1 MWSRL
6 QKNPITIGFENND
19 STLLSTQHYIT
30 NVKLHITDNLAEESL
45 VLGPE
50 VGKGKG
56 AFASAGVSYLK
67 CGFDV
72 LQHDLQSGCRVVVD
86 LTLFGSQFVEH
97 FGVFD
102 GEA

>member
-1 MWSRL
+1 M
-6 QKNPITIGFENND
+6 
-19 STLLSTQHYIT
+19 
-30 NVKLHITDNLAEESL
+30 
-45 VLGPE
+45 LGPE

-56 AFASAGVSYLK
+56 AFASTGVGYLK

-72 LQHDLQSGCRVVVD
+72 LEDDLPSGRRVVVD

-102 GEA
+102 RQA